1 MTSGRAPT
9 QSSSQQTTRVAL
21 EDQQGVIHVL
31 VVAAVEEA
39 QLLLSVGRIVGG
51 IDIEQD
57 LSSFPNLFPADLHKP
72 IEQSI
77 LHMQEVTRRGRV
89 LPTAE
94 GGLGSQ
100 RCTQR
105 LIGQNLK
112 RRIVAKPIR
121 VVGVLVARDDL
132 VQALAKQ

>member
-1 MTSGRAPT
+1 MGKLALESRNETQQQGDDAGMTRGCAPT

-39 QLLLSVGRIVGG
+39 QLLLAVGRIVGG

-77 LHMQEVTRRGRV
+77 LQMEEVTRRGGV
-89 LPTAE
+89 LPAAE
-94 GGLGSQ
+94 RGL
-100 RCTQR
+100 
-105 LIGQNLK
+105 
-112 RRIVAKPIR
+112 
-121 VVGVLVARDDL
+121 
-132 VQALAKQ
+132 